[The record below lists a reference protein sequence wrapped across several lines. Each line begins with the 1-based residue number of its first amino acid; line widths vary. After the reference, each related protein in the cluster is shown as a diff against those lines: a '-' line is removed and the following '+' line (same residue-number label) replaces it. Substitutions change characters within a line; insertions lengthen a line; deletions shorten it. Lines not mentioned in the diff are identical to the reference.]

1 MSFLCNIDTQFS
13 IFLCRHLTLAV
24 PCEKLKGMVE
34 TLESIWQKQSNDV
47 ENTLREARQQIRIDD
62 RKNTAKLN
70 DELTTLSSKLQGTFG
85 RHGLNSLMSDIN
97 RHARLE
103 RENRC
108 QEVDNW

>member
-1 MSFLCNIDTQFS
+1 M
-13 IFLCRHLTLAV
+13 

-34 TLESIWQKQSNDV
+34 TLESTWQKQSNDV
-47 ENTLREARQQIRIDD
+47 ENTLREARQQLQIDD
-62 RKNTAKLN
+62 RRNLAQLN
-70 DELTTLSSKLQGTFG
+70 DELTTLCRKLQGTFE